1 MQNNLMSS
9 PADSAEFLM
18 IPMTFRWFYSQLL
31 MHQIRDDETKK
42 RVRSERA
49 SMTCSHDGL
58 YPMILF
64 SRLSLFAGPGP
75 SHWVRLLVT
84 GILFLLIKTLLGA
97 RNRFV
102 LTDVVF
108 LKYRFGFKEDH
119 DKARKWTKLTDLKS

>member
-1 MQNNLMSS
+1 
-9 PADSAEFLM
+9 
-18 IPMTFRWFYSQLL
+18 
-31 MHQIRDDETKK
+31 
-42 RVRSERA
+42 
-49 SMTCSHDGL
+49 MTCSHDGL

-64 SRLSLFAGPGP
+64 SRLSVYGPRP
-75 SHWVRLLVT
+75 LSLLVLLLVT